1 MTDTD
6 HDRRIVM
13 ASPEIVSRDIAG
25 EHLLVPVC
33 QGTSEMDSIYTANA
47 VGSLIFSLL
56 DGRRDALGIARLV
69 QERFDVPEQQ
79 ARDDVRDFLQILC
92 DAGLAH
98 SVEDARA

>member
-1 MTDTD
+1 MSETD
-6 HDRRIVM
+6 HGRRIVL
-13 ASPEIVSRDIAG
+13 ASPEIVSRDIGG

-56 DGRRDALGIARLV
+56 DGRRNAIAIARLV

-79 ARDDVRDFLQILC
+79 AREDVNQFLQTLC
-92 DAGLAH
+92 DAGLARTM
-98 SVEDARA
+98 EENQR